1 MNPDIKAF
9 FHQASFTLTYV
20 VSCPQTREC
29 VIIDPALD
37 FDPVACEISSKFSD
51 ELIQYIS
58 DNKLTLTY
66 ILETHAHADHIS
78 SASYLKSKLGGE
90 IGISDNIKRTQST
103 FKVIF
108 NMAKQLNEGTQHF
121 DHLLQ
126 EGDSLSVGKLAIN
139 ILETPGHTPD
149 SITFVIGEHAFIGDT
164 LFMPD
169 SGSARCDFPGG
180 DARLLYSSI
189 QKLYALGDDTR
200 LYMCHDYQPQ
210 GRALAYQCTVA
221 EQKQQNIQV
230 REGIAEHE
238 YVKIRE
244 QRDATLT
251 NPKLIFPSLQC
262 NIQAGKLP
270 MPEDNGQVYFKLPV
284 KVA

>member
-9 FHQASFTLTYV
+9 FHQASFTLTYI
-20 VSCPQTREC
+20 VSCPQTRMC
-29 VIIDPALD
+29 AIIDPALD
-37 FDPVACEISSKFSD
+37 FDPVACQVSSEFSD
-51 ELIQYIS
+51 ELINYIK
-58 DNKLTLTY
+58 DKDLKLAY

-78 SASYLKSKLGGE
+78 SATYIKSKLGGE
-90 IGISDNIKRTQST
+90 IGISTNIKRTQST

-108 NMAKQLNEGTQHF
+108 NMAKQINESGQHF
-121 DHLLQ
+121 DRLLR
-126 EGDSLSVGKLAIN
+126 EGDNLTLGALNID

-149 SITFVIGEHAFIGDT
+149 SITFVIGKHAFIGDT

-189 QKLYALGDDTR
+189 QKLYALGDDTC

-210 GRALAYQCTVA
+210 GRELAFHCTVA
-221 EQKQQNIQV
+221 EQKQANIQV
-230 REGIAEHE
+230 REGIDEQD
-238 YVKIRE
+238 YVKVRE
-244 QRDATLT
+244 ERDATLA

-270 MPEDNGQVYFKLPV
+270 SPEDNGQVYFKLPV

>member
-20 VSCPQTREC
+20 VSCPQTRQC
-29 VIIDPALD
+29 AIIDPALD
-37 FDPVACEISSKFSD
+37 FDPIACQISSQFSD
-51 ELIQYIS
+51 QLIQYIQ
-58 DNKLTLTY
+58 DNQLNLSY

-90 IGISDNIKRTQST
+90 IGISANIKRTQSA

-108 NMAKQLNEGTQHF
+108 NMAKQLNEGAQHF
-121 DHLLQ
+121 DRLLR
-126 EGDSLSVGKLAIN
+126 EGDSLALGNLSIDV
-139 ILETPGHTPD
+139 LETPGHTPD
-149 SITFVIGEHAFIGDT
+149 SITFVIGKHAFIGDT

-189 QKLYALGDDTR
+189 QKLYALGDATC

-210 GRALAYQCTVA
+210 GRALAFQCTVA

-230 REGIAEHE
+230 REGVAEQD

-244 QRDATLT
+244 ARDATLA
-251 NPKLIFPSLQC
+251 NPTLLFPSLQC
-262 NIQAGKLP
+262 NIRAGKLP
-270 MPEDNGQVYFKLPV
+270 IPEDNGQVYFKLPV
-284 KVA
+284 NVA